1 LSEFIA
7 ESRELFE
14 KGLAG
19 RRSSMTIIGI
29 MLDMK
34 ELCREIV
41 FAFWKVRILHHAGKF
56 LVAKD

>member
-1 LSEFIA
+1 
-7 ESRELFE
+7 
-14 KGLAG
+14 
-19 RRSSMTIIGI
+19 MTIIGI